1 MKRMKMSKENQFD
14 TKKGKEWIRGLLF
27 EREVKIT
34 FIKKD
39 GEKREMRCTLNEE
52 LMRKNATPDLYEV
65 KGVGR
70 KSSDDAQAVFDLDK
84 LSWRSFRFDSV
95 KQVDFTIE

>member
-1 MKRMKMSKENQFD
+1 MKQNEFSTE
-14 TKKGKEWIRGLLF
+14 KGKEWIRGLLF

-34 FIKKD
+34 FTKKD

-65 KGVGR
+65 KGAGR
-70 KSSDDAQAVFDLDK
+70 KSSDDAQPVFDLDK
-84 LSWRSFRFDSV
+84 LAWRSFRFDSV
-95 KQVDFTIE
+95 EQIKFNIE